1 LLIGKTYSLEND
13 EQDTMDDIV
22 MEPQSIKDTPV
33 LVDENPSMDNPID
46 IQTSAFLNNRRSE
59 SAEKYFDWVR
69 KTQRK

>member
-1 LLIGKTYSLEND
+1 LIGKTYSLEND